1 MINKK
6 NLPLWFHVFI
16 SLSACLLV
24 MTVMLVLNGLADSF
38 SEEKTLNRVGEL
50 VAARAEAM
58 NDYYVGELEYIHAE
72 EILRD
77 VESGKLLED
86 DLKNLSLWEHTDID
100 RVEQVEILEV
110 ILLEDSAEELAAQ
123 VIVNWNVS
131 GLNGREEFQVT
142 YETVCEKN
150 GKTLKLTQFL

>member
-150 GKTLKLTQFL
+150 GKTLKLTQFF